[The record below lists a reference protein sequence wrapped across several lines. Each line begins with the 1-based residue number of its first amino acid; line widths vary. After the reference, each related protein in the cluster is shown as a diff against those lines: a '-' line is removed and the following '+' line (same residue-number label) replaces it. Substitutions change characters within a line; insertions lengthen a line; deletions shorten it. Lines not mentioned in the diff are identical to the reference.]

1 LQHAITRNKLDYM
14 KTDWALMED
23 LWEWMFEEDLGV
35 EAVRTD
41 DDDGLFCDAISYQ
54 TRSFCQDMLGTNI
67 RRKG

>member
-1 LQHAITRNKLDYM
+1 M

-41 DDDGLFCDAISYQ
+41 DDDSLFCDAISY
-54 TRSFCQDMLGTNI
+54 
-67 RRKG
+67 

>member
-23 LWEWMFEEDLGV
+23 LWEWMFEEDLGM

-41 DDDGLFCDAISYQ
+41 DDDGLFCDAISY
-54 TRSFCQDMLGTNI
+54 
-67 RRKG
+67 

>member
-1 LQHAITRNKLDYM
+1 MQHAITRNKLDYM

-41 DDDGLFCDAISYQ
+41 DDDGPFFAMPFHTKPDLFAKTGSGQ
-54 TRSFCQDMLGTNI
+54 T
-67 RRKG
+67 